1 MHRCKYKISICIK
14 EEFLMK
20 FFSRFEVASDTDL
33 ETSISGDD
41 INAVHAELLQRINQA
56 VGVEVVNTRGRGADF
71 FGISHP
77 TVMNLLQSS
86 PGIKK
91 CVNYK
96 MTKFEV
102 IYSLTFFLRH
112 LVKNCKQSVLVFYVM
127 LCPIFSFFIFQIN
140 KSGEPYI
147 EENDASLRFE
157 SLQRSINFTRSHMEE
172 MDQQE
177 TLNSTT
183 TLRDLLGNS

>member
-1 MHRCKYKISICIK
+1 
-14 EEFLMK
+14 MK
-20 FFSRFEVASDTDL
+20 NRIRKKKSKNLGFFVIRFEVASDTDL

-41 INAVHAELLQRINQA
+41 INAVHSELLQRINQA

-102 IYSLTFFLRH
+102 S
-112 LVKNCKQSVLVFYVM
+112 
-127 LCPIFSFFIFQIN
+127 
-140 KSGEPYI
+140 KS
-147 EENDASLRFE
+147 
-157 SLQRSINFTRSHMEE
+157 
-172 MDQQE
+172 
-177 TLNSTT
+177 
-183 TLRDLLGNS
+183 